1 MFLLSARRAAFS
13 VCLLLLASHAALAQ
27 PAARQLARPDGSA
40 ITYYLQPPLQAQEG
54 ARELLVIVQ
63 GSDCNSVARHP
74 ALWQTL
80 SLARPQAEVLAV
92 EKYGLDARLPYH
104 TESPR
109 TDCPAEYLL
118 HDNPAQRVAD
128 LSAVLDRLSSEAA
141 YDNIVALGGSEGAVI
156 VHLLAARSP
165 RLDAAATFNGG
176 GRWFEDD
183 VMHSVTLEAGHLP
196 PGERAALLAGMRGFI
211 AHARAGQD
219 TAMTDHGPDWW
230 QQMLTLDQAAVMRA
244 IAIPTLVIQS
254 GRDTSVSA
262 EAAQAMIAA
271 AVNPHLTW
279 RSYPEL
285 DHGLQEADGTPAM
298 ARVAGDIAQWL
309 DQQLDA
315 AH

>member
-1 MFLLSARRAAFS
+1 MPLHSARRAALPL
-13 VCLLLLASHAALAQ
+13 CLLLLASHAAQAQ
-27 PAARQLARPDGSA
+27 PAVHQLTRADGSA
-40 ITYYLQPPLQAQEG
+40 IIYYLQAPLQAQPG
-54 ARELLVIVQ
+54 VRELLVIAQ

-74 ALWQTL
+74 ALWQAL
-80 SLARPQAEVLAV
+80 PRARPQAEVLAV
-92 EKYGLDARLPYH
+92 EKYGLDARLPYRS
-104 TESPR
+104 ESPR
-109 TDCPAEYLL
+109 TDCPADYLK

-128 LSAVLDRLSSEAA
+128 LSAVLDRLGSEAA
-141 YDNIVALGGSEGAVI
+141 YDNIIALGGSEGAVI
-156 VHLLAARSP
+156 VHLLAARGQ

-183 VMHSVTLEAGHLP
+183 MMHSATIEAASLP
-196 PGERAALLAGMRGFI
+196 PADRAALLAGMRGFI

-219 TAMTDHGPDWW
+219 TSMTDHGPDWW
-230 QQMLTLDQAAVMRA
+230 QQMLSLDQAAVMRA

-271 AVNPHLTW
+271 AANPRLSW

-285 DHGLQEADGTPAM
+285 DHGLREADGTPAM

-309 DQQLDA
+309 DPQLDA
-315 AH
+315 AR